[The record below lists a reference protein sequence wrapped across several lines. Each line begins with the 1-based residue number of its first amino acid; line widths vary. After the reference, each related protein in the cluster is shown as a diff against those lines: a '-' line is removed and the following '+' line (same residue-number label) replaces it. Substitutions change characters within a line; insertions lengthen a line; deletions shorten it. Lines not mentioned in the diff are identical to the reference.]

1 MKKIKDRHKFIFRD
15 GEECSKACY
24 MLRLLHGRLMGND
37 ALLTVEEDTE
47 KVVNVVSFST
57 KSLFKSG
64 NKRIK
69 RSSFFKKN
77 GSSLTSVDITQDYD
91 DVDGESM
98 RVRPS
103 ETSLTSAD
111 ITQDYDDV
119 DGESMRVRR
128 TSRTS
133 RQIDE
138 MVFHDEVT
146 EVCNP
151 LEGLSDSSEDDD

>member
-1 MKKIKDRHKFIFRD
+1 MKKIKELHKFIFRD

-69 RSSFFKKN
+69 RSSFFKK
-77 GSSLTSVDITQDYD
+77 GK
-91 DVDGESM
+91 ES
-98 RVRPS
+98 
-103 ETSLTSAD
+103 SLTSAD

-138 MVFHDEVT
+138 MVFHDDVT

>member
-98 RVRPS
+98 RVR
-103 ETSLTSAD
+103 
-111 ITQDYDDV
+111 
-119 DGESMRVRR
+119 R

>member
-1 MKKIKDRHKFIFRD
+1 MKKIKELHKFIFRD

-98 RVRPS
+98 RVR
-103 ETSLTSAD
+103 
-111 ITQDYDDV
+111 
-119 DGESMRVRR
+119 R